1 MSSPNLAHP
10 PTDYT
15 GIVLFPR
22 ELSQFFMGDAGE
34 TLLINGAPGTGKT
47 LFTIRG
53 LDVLDRD
60 SDVLYVSTRVDQETV
75 HEMYFADHSSLD
87 TTAILDL
94 FQDPFELPLDVDVP
108 FEKLDLDSLLE
119 WIQEINAATTQL
131 TIAFDSWE
139 LIYEYLAV
147 RHDDPP
153 DIKTVTNQLAVL
165 AREENIR
172 LMLVTETAAPSSLEY
187 IVDGVVTLQVKED
200 DRGRTR
206 RDLRLDKLRGVR
218 IGNRLQPFTLADGQ
232 FQVITPV
239 ELLTIQTGTGNGTWD
254 PLANSKAKFSTGIRD
269 LDRILSG
276 GYNRGSV

>member
-1 MSSPNLAHP
+1 M
-10 PTDYT
+10 
-15 GIVLFPR
+15 
-22 ELSQFFMGDAGE
+22 
-34 TLLINGAPGTGKT
+34 
-47 LFTIRG
+47 
-53 LDVLDRD
+53 
-60 SDVLYVSTRVDQETV
+60 
-75 HEMYFADHSSLD
+75 
-87 TTAILDL
+87 
-94 FQDPFELPLDVDVP
+94 
-108 FEKLDLDSLLE
+108 
-119 WIQEINAATTQL
+119 
-131 TIAFDSWE
+131 
-139 LIYEYLAV
+139 
-147 RHDDPP
+147 
-153 DIKTVTNQLAVL
+153 TNQLAVL

-276 GYNRGSV
+276 GYNRGSVVHLDLGPDLSRDAWSVLTLPTIRNFLSQEMGLRLSRPGRAALAYSTTISILCSPHRSSIPTATSSKHTPAL